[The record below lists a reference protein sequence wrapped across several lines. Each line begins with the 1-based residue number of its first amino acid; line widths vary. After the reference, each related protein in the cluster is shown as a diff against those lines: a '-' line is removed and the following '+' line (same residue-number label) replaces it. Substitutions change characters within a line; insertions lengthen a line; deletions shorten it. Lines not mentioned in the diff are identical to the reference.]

1 MKEGILEENNEI
13 TTDKIT
19 SVPRLK
25 GKVLDP
31 EGIPSWIYEFEEE
44 EKTFIRIAGVVFNE
58 TGRVFDFNAGDLD
71 LQMDTLVVAEVP
83 EKGLMLGRVAKP
95 PLKIDN
101 SELKLKPRHIL
112 RLATEQDEEDYEKQK
127 SKEEQAYD
135 YASRYISQLN
145 LDMQLLRVDF
155 TLDRRKAL
163 VFFSAESR
171 VDFREL
177 LKMLVRDL
185 KSRVELRQVG
195 VRDQTKMEGALGAC
209 GEEACCSRFID
220 KFHGV
225 SIKMA
230 KVQDLS
236 LKPTKVSGVC
246 GRLKCCLAYEYKVY
260 QEGVKKVPKKGKC
273 VSCGSKCGVVQDV
286 DVLRQLVT
294 ILSDDGTVHV
304 VKAADVVELG
314 KDGKPLSRRP
324 HPKEKMV
331 ATTDEDILR
340 DQILSQAE
348 TDSDEDSLD

>member
-1 MKEGILEENNEI
+1 MEKEETQEI
-13 TTDKIT
+13 EDIAKNTIK

-25 GKVLDP
+25 GKVLDT
-31 EGIPSWIYEFEEE
+31 EGIPSWIYELEEE
-44 EKTFIRIAGVVFNE
+44 EREFIRIAGIAFNE
-58 TGRVFDFNAGDLD
+58 TGRVFDYNAGELD
-71 LQMDTLVVAEVP
+71 LQIGTLVVAEVP
-83 EKGLMLGRVAKP
+83 EKGLMIGRIAKP

-101 SELKLKPRHIL
+101 TELKLKLRHIS
-112 RLATEQDEEDYEKQK
+112 RIATEKDEEDYERQK
-127 SKEEQAYD
+127 NKEELAYD
-135 YASRYISQLN
+135 YATSYISQLK

-155 TLDRRKAL
+155 TLDSRKAL
-163 VFFSAESR
+163 VYFSAENR

-209 GEEACCSRFID
+209 GVEACCSRFIG

-230 KVQDLS
+230 KVQNLS

-260 QEGVKKVPKKGKC
+260 QEGIKKVPKKGKC

-286 DVLRQLVT
+286 DVLRELVT
-294 ILSDDGTVHV
+294 ILSNDGTVHV
-304 VKAADVVELG
+304 VKAKDVVEVG
-314 KDGKPLSRRP
+314 RDGKPF
-324 HPKEKMV
+324 PKEKMV
-331 ATTDEDILR
+331 ATTDEDVLR
-340 DQILSQAE
+340 DQILSQTE
-348 TDSDEDSLD
+348 QVEENNSDEAN